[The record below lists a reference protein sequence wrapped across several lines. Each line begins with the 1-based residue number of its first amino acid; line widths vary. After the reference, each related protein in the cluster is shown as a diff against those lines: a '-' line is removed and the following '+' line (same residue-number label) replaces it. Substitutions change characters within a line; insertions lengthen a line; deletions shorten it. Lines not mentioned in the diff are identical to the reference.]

1 MLKKIDHIAI
11 AVSSVDDALKVFG
24 EVFGLKAEHVEEIPD
39 QKVKA
44 ATVRIG
50 DTNIEFIEPTDPESG
65 VAKFVEKKGE
75 GIHHICVE
83 VADIDAELKA
93 LEDRGV
99 ALIDKQARK
108 GLAGKIAFLH
118 PKSTKGVLMELVQKV

>member
-11 AVSSVDDALKVFG
+11 AVSSVDDALKVF
-24 EVFGLKAEHVEEIPD
+24 EQVFGLKCEHKEVIPD

-50 DTNIEFIEPTDPESG
+50 DTNIEFIEPTDPDSG

-93 LEDRGV
+93 LEAKGV

-108 GLAGKIAFLH
+108 GLAGRIAFVH

>member
-1 MLKKIDHIAI
+1 LLKKIDHIAI
-11 AVSSVDDALKVFG
+11 AVSSIDDALKVFG
-24 EVFGLKAEHVEEIPD
+24 EVFGLKAEHIEEIPD

-75 GIHHICVE
+75 GIHHIAVE

-99 ALIDKQARK
+99 ALIDRQARK
-108 GLAGKIAFLH
+108 GLAGKIGFLH

>member
-11 AVSSVDDALKVFG
+11 AVSSIDDALKVFG
-24 EVFGLKAEHVEEIPD
+24 EVFGLKAEHIEEIPD

-50 DTNIEFIEPTDPESG
+50 DVNIEFIEPTDPESG

-75 GIHHICVE
+75 GIHHIAVE

-93 LEDRGV
+93 LEGKGV
-99 ALIDKQARK
+99 ALIDAQARK
-108 GLAGKIAFLH
+108 GLAGKIGFLH
-118 PKSTKGVLMELVQKV
+118 PKSTKGVLMELVEKV